1 MKKIYVKSND
11 KLLKNILKKIFAK
24 FDIKI
29 IDNDLDVDFIIED
42 FETYFLLNNEKKF
55 QKPLDVFSLIDTMDI
70 IYVKNFNNV
79 RLFGDKK
86 KLVSGDNEVFLTDI
100 EFKILDVLF
109 DVGKDGIYVDELV
122 CSVFCKNTESNLKT
136 LSTHIYNL
144 KKKLLNIFENKKII
158 ILENTRYKLDL

>member
-1 MKKIYVKSND
+1 M
-11 KLLKNILKKIFAK
+11 
-24 FDIKI
+24 
-29 IDNDLDVDFIIED
+29 
-42 FETYFLLNNEKKF
+42 ETRAVNEKKF

-144 KKKLLNIFENKKII
+144 KKKLLNISLHSTISSCTSAGISANSVPAC
-158 ILENTRYKLDL
+158 LS